1 MLMKMPVAKKN
12 VIALD
17 IGEKRIGVAL
27 ADTETRLP
35 RPLKTLEV
43 SEQTVGQ
50 VNDILGQYD
59 IEQVVVGYPRNQEGE
74 PTKQTAQ
81 VEAFVQQLKL
91 PENIQIAWQD
101 ESLTSVQAEAELESR
116 GGSYS
121 KADVD
126 ALAATYILQDYLQ
139 EHA

>member
-1 MLMKMPVAKKN
+1 MKMPVAKKN

-17 IGEKRIGVAL
+17 VGEQRIGVAL

-50 VNDILGQYD
+50 VKDTLSQYD

-74 PTKQTAQ
+74 PTKQTGRI
-81 VEAFVQQLKL
+81 EAFVQQLKL
-91 PENIQIAWQD
+91 PDNIQIAWQD

>member
-1 MLMKMPVAKKN
+1 MKMPVAKKN

-17 IGEKRIGVAL
+17 IGERRIGVAL

-101 ESLTSVQAEAELESR
+101 ESLTSVQAEAEIESR

>member
-1 MLMKMPVAKKN
+1 MKMPVAKKN

-17 IGEKRIGVAL
+17 VGEKRIGVAL

-43 SEQTVGQ
+43 SEQTVDQ
-50 VNDILGQYD
+50 VKDTLGQYD
-59 IEQVVVGYPRNQEGE
+59 IEQVVVGYPRNQAGE

>member
-1 MLMKMPVAKKN
+1 MKTSVAKEYI
-12 VIALD
+12 IALD

-43 SEQTVGQ
+43 SEQTVSQ